1 MNNKYTV
8 FLILAILV
16 IAFLWNKNEHLDSNV
31 DNVIAKGTI
40 TTGSAGNQFQ
50 LIQSLQDGKNNIL
63 SILPLKPDGTPNWD
77 NNIVVGG
84 GGNKNIWTNKNITST
99 GTINATGNIS
109 GGGLISEKDA
119 WIKGLLAVNG
129 NVNVGGTITA
139 NKIISKDGSSSGA
152 LSNEAIQSIASVYNK
167 DNLTATNI
175 NATGTITNG
184 STTLSGTTLKDT
196 GRFHIASGELL
207 YLLPKDGVII
217 GKEWGGNGNLQVQ
230 GIITTPGNI
239 TGGGLISEKDAWIKG
254 VLAVGGQLNA
264 AGGFKTPLDMTRVDA
279 KMMNVWNDTG
289 YDDSFCPDG
298 YYMYGVTK
306 ATHQKGATFNPAC
319 RKLPGA

>member
-1 MNNKYTV
+1 MNNKHIV

-63 SILPLKPDGTPNWD
+63 SILPLKLDGTPNWD

-84 GGNKNIWTNKNITST
+84 GGNNNIWTNKNIAS
-99 GTINATGNIS
+99 TGNIN
-109 GGGLISEKDA
+109 A
-119 WIKGLLAVNG
+119 
-129 NVNVGGTITA
+129 GGTIT
-139 NKIISKDGSSSGA
+139 
-152 LSNEAIQSIASVYNK
+152 
-167 DNLTATNI
+167 
-175 NATGTITNG
+175 
-184 STTLSGTTLKDT
+184 
-196 GRFHIASGELL
+196 
-207 YLLPKDGVII
+207 
-217 GKEWGGNGNLQVQ
+217 GG
-230 GIITTPGNI
+230 GNI

-254 VLAVGGQLNA
+254 VLAVSGQLYA
-264 AGGFKTPLDMTRVDA
+264 TGGFKTPLDMTRVDA

-306 ATHQKGATFNPAC
+306 ATHKKGATFNPAC